1 MDLTTV
7 QRCGAHA
14 TFADESSEQLCGR
27 TCSAILLQMSARMLF
42 PREDDPGAYPSVW
55 LSSHH
60 TLAVQTAQ
68 EETAGQKWAK
78 PTAAVNGVLREGD
91 SKEDVFIVI
100 DFSFK

>member
-7 QRCGAHA
+7 QRWGTHA

-27 TCSAILLQMSARMLF
+27 TCSAVLLQVSARMLI
-42 PREDDPGAYPSVW
+42 PREDDPVAYLSVW

-68 EETAGQKWAK
+68 EETAGQK
-78 PTAAVNGVLREGD
+78 
-91 SKEDVFIVI
+91 
-100 DFSFK
+100 